1 MSDCVNTE
9 VRDALPD
16 LLHGRLSA
24 LDTATM
30 KAHVESCPDC
40 RAELELLRAV
50 NASAPIA
57 PMLDYARIAAS
68 VPAYG
73 GVAVSAPSRTHV
85 RSRFRNIAL
94 IAASAVVAFAGWS
107 LTRSSD
113 YARSELSPSSVA
125 TAPAAASPSASVEA
139 TSPTVSNSAVKGETQ
154 VASLS
159 LVGSTQDLSDADLE
173 QLMSDLDGLDVLP
186 AAEPQS
192 VTPSVEDIG
201 NDQ

>member
-1 MSDCVNTE
+1 

-30 KAHVESCPDC
+30 KAHVESCAEC
-40 RAELELLRAV
+40 RAELELLREV
-50 NASAPIA
+50 KASAPIA
-57 PMLDYARIAAS
+57 PTLDYSRIAAS
-68 VPAYG
+68 LPAYA
-73 GVAVSAPSRTHV
+73 GVEVSAPSRTHV
-85 RSRFRNIAL
+85 RPSFRNIAL
-94 IAASAVVAFAGWS
+94 IAASAVVAFTGWS

-113 YARSELSPSSVA
+113 FTRSVLSPSAVA
-125 TAPAAASPSASVEA
+125 SAPAAVVASPTAAV
-139 TSPTVSNSAVKGETQ
+139 TSPAVSKPATELVKGETQ

-173 QLMSDLDGLDVLP
+173 QLVSDLDGLDALP